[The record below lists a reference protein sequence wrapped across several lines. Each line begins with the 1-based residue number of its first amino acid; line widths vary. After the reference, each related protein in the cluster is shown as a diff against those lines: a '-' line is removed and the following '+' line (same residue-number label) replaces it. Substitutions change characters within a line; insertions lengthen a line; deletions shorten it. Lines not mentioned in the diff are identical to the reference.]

1 MEWGV
6 EIRDHFQHVQR
17 IDDDKDQKSSLLPR
31 FDEHTDLGNEN
42 DTNKELSLF
51 KEEDKSLSRS
61 QPSIQGC
68 FNIILD
74 EILIIGHM
82 FFRLGKSC

>member
-42 DTNKELSLF
+42 DKQRVVTFQGRRQVFIKMYQLF
-51 KEEDKSLSRS
+51 KAVLISSLMR
-61 QPSIQGC
+61 
-68 FNIILD
+68 F
-74 EILIIGHM
+74 
-82 FFRLGKSC
+82 

>member
-42 DTNKELSLF
+42 DTKSCHFSRKKTSLYQ
-51 KEEDKSLSRS
+51 DV
-61 QPSIQGC
+61 PSIQGC

>member
-42 DTNKELSLF
+42 DT
-51 KEEDKSLSRS
+51 
-61 QPSIQGC
+61 
-68 FNIILD
+68 
-74 EILIIGHM
+74 
-82 FFRLGKSC
+82 KSCHFSRKKTSLYLDVPQCQVFKAVLISSLMRF